1 MTWMGFRFGKNDQEL
16 MEKKFEK
23 IQNRGVVSKYNTSQN
38 KGEKH
43 QKIQKTGQKW
53 QKIKK
58 VSTSRERTG
67 MKMGG

>member
-1 MTWMGFRFGKNDQEL
+1 MGFRFGKNDQEL

-43 QKIQKTGQKW
+43 QKIQKTGQK
-53 QKIKK
+53 
-58 VSTSRERTG
+58 
-67 MKMGG
+67 